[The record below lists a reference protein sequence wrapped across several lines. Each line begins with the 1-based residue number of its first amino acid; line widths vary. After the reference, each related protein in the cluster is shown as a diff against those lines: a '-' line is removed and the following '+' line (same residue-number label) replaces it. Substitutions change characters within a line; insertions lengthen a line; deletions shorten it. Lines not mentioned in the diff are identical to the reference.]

1 MLTRGPGRSVG
12 GGAGSLACGPGERR
26 GVTGD
31 AGDAGDAD
39 VRAQLAGGCSAR
51 GKGELLGC
59 CVTWTGGAGRGAAGQ
74 VARARAE
81 ERRKLGL
88 AGKSWAAEGS
98 AGPSQGK
105 GRGVRAWVWGLAG
118 FWVLLFFFYF

>member
-1 MLTRGPGRSVG
+1 MRRWLAGVWAWGATRGDG
-12 GGAGSLACGPGERR
+12 RR
-26 GVTGD
+26 GRCGRR
-31 AGDAGDAD
+31 AD

-51 GKGELLGC
+51 GKGESLGC
-59 CVTWTGGAGRGAAGQ
+59 CVTWTGGAGREAGWAGG
-74 VARARAE
+74 ARARAE

>member
-1 MLTRGPGRSVG
+1 M
-12 GGAGSLACGPGERR
+12 
-26 GVTGD
+26 TGD

-39 VRAQLAGGCSAR
+39 VRAQMAGGCSAR
-51 GKGELLGC
+51 GKGESLGC
-59 CVTWTGGAGRGAAGQ
+59 CVTWTGGAGREAGWAGG
-74 VARARAE
+74 ARARAE

-118 FWVLLFFFYF
+118 FWVFFSISILNKV